1 MKRFGTLF
9 WSFNCLLWTR
19 KIIPTETVA
28 EGMQNNILR
37 NSKLSKQGYRQ
48 KKLFKIFSHLCQRR
62 PKSWQKIIYHKTP
75 RISAGVLNFLQ
86 FLATQITVSYFA
98 SLYIYTGITSLLNYI
113 THYNVLAYFSKY
125 FKQNSLNSFMTEIH
139 II

>member
-1 MKRFGTLF
+1 MFTLNKENNTDWDGCRGHAKQYF
-9 WSFNCLLWTR
+9 TKFQTFKAGLSPK
-19 KIIPTETVA
+19 KI
-28 EGMQNNILR
+28 
-37 NSKLSKQGYRQ
+37 
-48 KKLFKIFSHLCQRR
+48 KIFSHLCQRR
-62 PKSWQKIIYHKTP
+62 PKSCQKMIYHKTP